1 MANNYTLKD
10 YVAAGGASP
19 PGKTFKSTET
29 TSVHV
34 PHHNVDEI
42 AAGENHIG
50 TVTGAFA
57 VVSANFTRPA
67 DTLAYA
73 SGDLVANSTTAASV
87 TPMTFAGA
95 ARVSTGKGRVKRAK
109 IKKSSTS
116 LTNASFRLHL
126 YTITPSTSS
135 GIINGD
141 NGVWLTKENGWI
153 GSIDVT
159 IDKAFNDAADGIG
172 VATVGVDVPFAAVA
186 SDIYGLLE
194 ARGAYTP
201 ASAEVYT
208 VTIDVEQA

>member
-1 MANNYTLKD
+1 MANNVTLKD
-10 YVAAGGASP
+10 FTSGLARTM
-19 PGKTFKSTET
+19 KTTET
-29 TSVHV
+29 STVHV
-34 PHHNVDEI
+34 PHHNVDTI

-50 TVTGAFA
+50 VVTGAFA
-57 VVSANFTRPA
+57 AVSANFTRPA
-67 DTLAYA
+67 DTTAYT
-73 SGDLVANSTTAASV
+73 SGDLVANSVTAGSV
-87 TPMTFAGA
+87 MPMTFAGA
-95 ARVSTGKGRVKRAK
+95 ARISTGKGRVKRAK
-109 IKKSSTS
+109 IKKTNTS

-141 NGVWLTKENGWI
+141 NGAWLTKENGWI

-172 VATVGVDVPFAAVA
+172 IATTGVDVPFVAVA

-201 ASAEVYT
+201 ASAEVFT
-208 VTIDVEQA
+208 ITIDVEQA